1 MSWHF
6 LQGQAVES
14 WEDSCLEGA
23 PSALSRLIPTP
34 GAYCL
39 HGSETESCSASRC
52 GTTCELSTGCPGADT
67 LTLSAVG
74 SLARTSVVPEKA
86 PASMASDPAFGR
98 SSPASLARYDPD
110 THSLKTAQ
118 CSLFEGLIESSPTL
132 PRWGSMRNGELFQ
145 RPTWERHT
153 CESDSGLLPTP
164 TATDACGRT
173 YYYSQ
178 GTKDSA
184 VVSLLGV
191 AKLLPTPAAT
201 DWKGRYTWETV
212 RRRMDMTRGVRLPE
226 ELCRAAGKA
235 ITPNPEYWE
244 WMMGWPIGVTALKP
258 LAMAR
263 FHEWQQQHGGF

>member
-1 MSWHF
+1 M
-6 LQGQAVES
+6 
-14 WEDSCLEGA
+14 DGA

-34 GAYCL
+34 GACCS
-39 HGSETESCSASRC
+39 HDSETESCSPSRY
-52 GTTCELSTGCPGADT
+52 GMTSPRSTESHGADT
-67 LTLSAVG
+67 ST
-74 SLARTSVVPEKA
+74 SLAEDSHARTSRAPEKA
-86 PASMASDPAFGR
+86 PASTASAPASGR
-98 SSPASLARYDPD
+98 NSPASFARYDQD
-110 THSLKTAQ
+110 THSLRTAQ
-118 CSLFEGLIESSPTL
+118 CSLFADLTECSPTL

-145 RPTWERHT
+145 RPTWEPHT

-164 TATDACGRT
+164 TSTDARGRT
-173 YYYSQ
+173 YYYSN

-235 ITPNPEYWE
+235 ITPNPDYWE
-244 WMMGWPIGVTALKP
+244 WMMGWPIGATALKP